1 MLALQEVHAYY
12 GDSHIL
18 KGINLE
24 VADAQVVSLLGRN
37 GVGKTTTLRTVMGLV
52 RSRQG
57 QIIFREKEI
66 TAMPPHR
73 IASMGVG
80 YVPEER
86 AIFPSLTV
94 FENLTLPAERNKP
107 GFWDL
112 KKIYTHF
119 PILEIRK
126 HNMGSQLSGGEQ
138 QMLAIARV
146 LMLNL
151 KLLLLDE
158 PTEGLAPLLVQ
169 DIAQLI
175 RRLSKEGVTILI
187 VEQNTRFATQVADTC
202 HVIYNGKIVY
212 TASASH
218 FGQDEDV
225 LKKYLGV

>member
-12 GDSHIL
+12 GESHIL

-24 VADAQVVSLLGRN
+24 VNDAQVVSLLGRN
-37 GVGKTTTLRTVMGLV
+37 GAGKTTTLRAIMGLV

-57 QIIFREKEI
+57 QIIFRKKEI

-94 FENLTLPAERNKP
+94 YENLTLSTKKHRP
-107 GFWDL
+107 GLWDL

-119 PILEIRK
+119 PILETRR

-146 LMLNL
+146 LTMDL
-151 KLLLLDE
+151 KLILLDE
-158 PTEGLAPLLVQ
+158 PTEGLAPRLVQ

-175 RRLSKEGVTILI
+175 REIRKEGVTILI
-187 VEQNTRFATQVADTC
+187 VEQNTRFATEVADTN
-202 HVIYNGKIVY
+202 HIIYNGKIVY
-212 TASASH
+212 TGAGQQ
-218 FGQDEDV
+218 FGQDQGV
-225 LKKYLGV
+225 VKKYLGV